1 MNDVLE
7 MILIVPCVVVSLRCI
22 LHAIIWFEYERPI
35 EKAWHGVGLGSGAL
49 VLYLSATTAPSQPSI
64 GWLIAT
70 LIGTASVLAC
80 GIGLINLPF
89 RK

>member
-49 VLYLSATTAPSQPSI
+49 VLYLRR
-64 GWLIAT
+64 L
-70 LIGTASVLAC
+70 LLLVNLRSV
-80 GIGLINLPF
+80 GSSPP
-89 RK
+89 